1 MPRCDLTKRPLFGI
15 LTGLGAARAGWL
27 DTPHGRVET
36 PAFMPVGT
44 QGAVKALLPSQ
55 LEAVGVQMLLG
66 NTYHLHLR
74 PGEQVV
80 ARLGGLHGFMG
91 WSRPIL
97 TDSGGFQ
104 VFSLAELRRVTDD
117 GVEFQSHIDGARITL
132 TPEKATEIQNVLGP
146 DILMAF
152 DECAP
157 YPCERDA
164 AEVAMRRSIAW
175 AARCQKAHGRP
186 DDQALF
192 AIVQGGVFEPLR
204 VECAQRLVDM
214 DFPGYAVG
222 GVSVGEGDELMYR
235 VLDATLPHLP
245 ADKPRYLMGV
255 GTPINLIECIE
266 RGVDLFDCVLP
277 TRNGRSG
284 HAFTARG
291 VVRLRNLRHRDDP
304 RPLDPT
310 CDCAACRGFSRGY
323 LRHLFHA
330 REIAAAVLTSLH
342 NVAFYQRLV
351 RGCRQAILEGRLAAF
366 KSAFLDSYSQPENT
380 ERQ

>member
-1 MPRCDLTKRPLFGI
+1 MTQRAFFGI
-15 LTGLGAARAGWL
+15 DATSGAARAGWL
-27 DTPHGRVET
+27 QTPHGRVET

-55 LEAVGVQMLLG
+55 LEAAGVQMLLG
-66 NTYHLHLR
+66 NAYHLHLR

-80 ARLGGLHGFMG
+80 AGLGGLHGFMA
-91 WSRPIL
+91 WPHPIL

-104 VFSLAELRRVTDD
+104 VFSLAELRRVTEE
-117 GVEFQSHIDGARITL
+117 GVEFRSHIDGARLVL
-132 TPEKATEIQNVLGP
+132 TPERATEIQNALGA
-146 DILMAF
+146 DVIMAF
-152 DECAP
+152 DDCVP

-164 AEVAMRRSIAW
+164 AELAMRRTLAW
-175 AARCQKAHGRP
+175 ARRCQRAHARP
-186 DDQALF
+186 ADQALF
-192 AIVQGGVFEPLR
+192 AIVQGSVFEDLR
-204 VECAQRLVDM
+204 LECAERLADL

-235 VLDATLPHLP
+235 VLDATVPRLP
-245 ADKPRYLMGV
+245 AAKPRYLMGV
-255 GTPINLIECIE
+255 GTPMNLIECIE

-291 VVRLRNLRHRDDP
+291 VVRLRNLRHRNDP
-304 RPLDPT
+304 RPLDAT
-310 CDCAACRGFSRGY
+310 CDCATCRGFSRGY
-323 LRHLFHA
+323 LRHLFQA

-366 KSAFLDSYSQPENT
+366 KRAFLEATSQPEDT
-380 ERQ
+380 ESS

>member
-1 MPRCDLTKRPLFGI
+1 MTKRPFFGI
-15 LTGLGAARAGWL
+15 LKGLGAARAGWL
-27 DTPHGRVET
+27 ETPHGRVDT

-55 LEAVGVQMLLG
+55 LEAAGVQMLLG
-66 NTYHLHLR
+66 NAYHLHLR

-80 ARLGGLHGFMG
+80 ARLGGLHRFMG

-104 VFSLAELRRVTDD
+104 VFSLAELRRVSDH
-117 GVEFQSHIDGARITL
+117 GVEFQSHLDGARTTL

-152 DECAP
+152 DECVP
-157 YPCERDA
+157 YPSERDA
-164 AEVAMRRSIAW
+164 AEVAMRRSVAW
-175 AARCQKAHGRP
+175 AARCQKAHARP
-186 DDQALF
+186 GDQALF
-192 AIVQGGVFEPLR
+192 AIVQGSVFEDLR
-204 VECAQRLVDM
+204 AECARHLVDM
-214 DFPGYAVG
+214 DFPGYAIG

-235 VLDATLPHLP
+235 VLEATVPRLP
-245 ADKPRYLMGV
+245 AEKPRYLMGV

-277 TRNGRSG
+277 TRNGRSA

-310 CDCAACRGFSRGY
+310 CDCATCRGFSRGY

-330 REIAAAVLTSLH
+330 REIAAAVLVSLH
-342 NVAFYQRLV
+342 NLAFYQRLV
-351 RGCRQAILEGRLAAF
+351 RGCRQAILDDRLDAF
-366 KSAFLDSYSQPENT
+366 KSAFLEQYSQPEET

>member
-1 MPRCDLTKRPLFGI
+1 MTQRPFFGI
-15 LTGLGAARAGWL
+15 LNSLGAARAGWL
-27 DTPHGRVET
+27 DTPHGRVDT

-55 LEAVGVQMLLG
+55 LEAAGVQMLLG
-66 NTYHLHLR
+66 NAYHLHLR
-74 PGEQVV
+74 PGEGVV
-80 ARLGGLHGFMG
+80 ARLGGLHRFMG

-104 VFSLAELRRVTDD
+104 VFSLAELRRVTDG
-117 GVEFQSHIDGARITL
+117 GVEFQSHLDGARITL
-132 TPEKATEIQNVLGP
+132 SPEKATEIQNVLGP
-146 DILMAF
+146 DIIMAF
-152 DECAP
+152 DECVP

-164 AEVAMRRSIAW
+164 AEVAMRRSLAW
-175 AARCQKAHGRP
+175 AARCQKAHARP
-186 DDQALF
+186 HDQALF
-192 AIVQGGVFEPLR
+192 AIVQGSVFEPLR

-214 DFPGYAVG
+214 NFPGYAVG

-235 VLDATLPHLP
+235 VLDATLPYLP
-245 ADKPRYLMGV
+245 AGKPRYLMGV
-255 GTPINLIECIE
+255 GTPMNIIECIE

-277 TRNGRSG
+277 TRNGRNG

-330 REIAAAVLTSLH
+330 REIAAAVLVSLH

-351 RGCRQAILEGRLAAF
+351 RGCRQAILDGRLDAF
-366 KSAFLDSYSQPENT
+366 KRSFAEQYSQPEEN

>member
-1 MPRCDLTKRPLFGI
+1 
-15 LTGLGAARAGWL
+15 
-27 DTPHGRVET
+27 
-36 PAFMPVGT
+36 MPVGT

-55 LEAVGVQMLLG
+55 LEAAGVQMLLG
-66 NTYHLHLR
+66 NAYHLHLR

-80 ARLGGLHGFMG
+80 AGLGGLHGFMA
-91 WSRPIL
+91 WPHPIL

-104 VFSLAELRRVTDD
+104 VFSLAELRRVTEE
-117 GVEFQSHIDGARITL
+117 GVEFRSHIDGARLVL
-132 TPEKATEIQNVLGP
+132 TPERATEIQNALGA
-146 DILMAF
+146 DVIMAF
-152 DECAP
+152 DDCVP

-164 AEVAMRRSIAW
+164 AELAMRRTLAW
-175 AARCQKAHGRP
+175 ARRCQRAHARP
-186 DDQALF
+186 ADQALF
-192 AIVQGGVFEPLR
+192 AIVQGSVFEDLR
-204 VECAQRLVDM
+204 LECAERLADL

-235 VLDATLPHLP
+235 VLDATVPRLP
-245 ADKPRYLMGV
+245 AAKPRYLMGV
-255 GTPINLIECIE
+255 GTPMNLIECIE

-291 VVRLRNLRHRDDP
+291 VVRLRNLRHRNDP
-304 RPLDPT
+304 RPLDAT
-310 CDCAACRGFSRGY
+310 CDCATCRGFSRGY
-323 LRHLFHA
+323 LRHLFQA

-366 KSAFLDSYSQPENT
+366 KRAFLEATSQPEDT
-380 ERQ
+380 ESS